1 VATPKAEQTL
11 RRATREDSTLLG
23 EILAD
28 AFAEDPVFAWLID
41 PNLKHRDQRMRTFFT
56 SMARTYL
63 RQKKPCYVAGDGS
76 AAAMWAAPGKWA
88 FPISEMA
95 IEAAPQTAAFGRRLQ
110 RALRTQLQVES
121 HHPKDPKHWY
131 LGYLGARQAN
141 QGQGLGSGLLREVLT
156 KANADGTPAYLESSN
171 IRNVPLYER
180 HGFKVSGEIRALG
193 KGPTIYLMWRE
204 PA

>member
-1 VATPKAEQTL
+1 MATPQAEQAL
-11 RRATREDSTLLG
+11 RRATREDSALLG

-28 AFAEDPVFAWLID
+28 AFTDDPVFAWLID
-41 PNLKHRDQRMRTFFT
+41 PNLKHRDRRMRTFFT

-63 RQKKPCYVAGDGS
+63 RQKKPCFIAGDGT

-121 HHPKDPKHWY
+121 LHPKDPEHWY
-131 LGYLGARQAN
+131 LGYLGARQAH
-141 QGQGLGSGLLREVLT
+141 QGKGLGSQLLREVLV
-156 KANADGTPAYLESSN
+156 KADADGTPAYLESSN
-171 IRNVPLYER
+171 ERNVPLYER
-180 HGFKVSGEIRALG
+180 HGFKVTSEIRALG
-193 KGPTIYLMWRE
+193 KGPTIYLMWRD